1 MVPEQSSVMSETADI
16 ALTTVLTILIIT
28 DISSNLLV
36 IFVIKKNKD
45 MRYVKLVICYVSSL
59 GWIFSTFES
68 ITLALVR
75 SFNVSFWV
83 LIFT

>member
-1 MVPEQSSVMSETADI
+1 MSETADV

-45 MRYVKLVICYVSSL
+45 MRYVQPVICYVFSL
-59 GWIFSTFES
+59 GWIRR
-68 ITLALVR
+68 LLP
-75 SFNVSFWV
+75 
-83 LIFT
+83 